1 MSSNPAT
8 NPRFCC
14 PISLSLMTEPCTTPC
29 GHTFDLNSMQQL
41 LGAVRAQQFFG
52 FAGGQAPA
60 VHCPT
65 CRATIPPTFR
75 PVVNYDMKGIIDDAV
90 AAFASVPVPAAA
102 PAPARAPRVQVTP
115 TLTLK
120 RLSSQDTVISVSVPA
135 DTQPLPLNVVGVV
148 DMSGSMGGRATEPKP
163 LPPGQKP
170 EDTTLMSRTDLTGH
184 AISALTQTLKDD
196 DRLTIIGFDDR
207 VVTYLPATAMTP
219 QGKAMAMSKI
229 PQIQP
234 RGGTSF
240 WAGIQAALVSLE
252 TSASPDTNNVILF
265 QTDGESDP
273 SYDPVMGVVGS
284 IVAWKERHPAIKF
297 TLHTIGY
304 GYGDALQSDL
314 LREIARVG
322 GGDFYYVPDG
332 SVLAQVAIHLFANLA
347 TVTHTDM
354 SLRLISCDRAFIPV
368 GFLNAGQPRTFVVR
382 GAPEGVVARLCSNG
396 QTLCTEEIGTEVGE
410 MTEADINALA
420 QSLFVNSLAIHG
432 TTLNVPTL
440 KDMLTRYG
448 VTPYITA
455 LLTDLEHP
463 DLYKGQIGK
472 AFLPANY
479 AKWGKHYLPGVIS
492 GHRNQWPMNF
502 KDESSAHYS
511 GPVTKR
517 AIADGVVIYEGLPP
531 IKTSFSAGAGAG
543 AAAPAY
549 VAPTMN
555 YSGGCFTGD
564 TIVRLLRG
572 SKRVDEL
579 RPGDV
584 LLDPNDYEQ
593 GNTIKC
599 VVRYDVEGPQ
609 LIVRFGD
616 AGLTEFHPVL
626 ISANTGMLT
635 PDPAR
640 AEWDHPGHLVRA
652 KKETLDAVYNVVLES
667 GHMIILMQDARAVMA
682 GTTSEWVIACTLAH
696 PFHGPVIS
704 HSYFG
709 APVPGKP
716 HCLDDLKNAKGW
728 DEGYVV
734 CKNTREIRD
743 SAGEIERLV
752 FDS

>member
-1 MSSNPAT
+1 
-8 NPRFCC
+8 
-14 PISLSLMTEPCTTPC
+14 MTEPCTTPC

-65 CRATIPPTFR
+65 CRTTIPPTFR
-75 PVVNYDMKGIIDDAV
+75 PVINYDMKGIIDDAV
-90 AAFASVPVPAAA
+90 AAFASAPAPVPAAA

-120 RLSSQDTVISVSVPA
+120 RLPSHDIVISVSVPA

-314 LREIARVG
+314 LREIAKVG

-410 MTEADINALA
+410 MTETDINALA
-420 QSLFVNSLAIHG
+420 QSLFVNSLATHG

-448 VTPYITA
+448 DTPYITA

-531 IKTSFSAGAGAG
+531 IKTSFTASGPGSG
-543 AAAPAY
+543 VAAPAY

-564 TIVRLLRG
+564 TLVDTLVVTRLSDIHSVTRTEG
-572 SKRVDEL
+572 KRIDEI
-579 RPGDV
+579 RAGDILV
-584 LLDPNDYEQ
+584 PFQDGLPPNRV
-593 GNTIKC
+593 KC
-599 VVRYDVEGPQ
+599 VVRYDVTAPQ
-609 LIVRFGD
+609 PIVRFGG
-616 AGLTEFHPVL
+616 AGLTEFHPVMYGG
-626 ISANTGMLT
+626 T
-635 PDPAR
+635 
-640 AEWDHPGHLVRA
+640 WVHPRILKA
-652 KKETLDAVYNVVLES
+652 PTLESVDAVYNLVLES
-667 GHMIILMQDARAVMA
+667 GHRIVLNG
-682 GTTSEWVIACTLAH
+682 GTVACTLAH

-728 DEGYVV
+728 DTGYVV

>member
-14 PISLSLMTEPCTTPC
+14 PISLGLMTEPCTTPC
-29 GHTFDLNSMQQL
+29 GHTFDLSSMQQL

-65 CRATIPPTFR
+65 CRTTIPPTFR
-75 PVVNYDMKGIIDDAV
+75 PVINYDMKGFIDDAV
-90 AAFASVPVPAAA
+90 AAFAGSAVAPA

-120 RLSSQDTVISVSVPA
+120 RLPSHDIVISVSVPA

-252 TSASPDTNNVILF
+252 TSASTDTNNVILF

-314 LREIARVG
+314 LREIAKVG

-382 GAPEGVVARLCSNG
+382 GAPEGIVVRLCSNG
-396 QTLCTEEIGTEVGE
+396 QTLCTEEVGTEVGE
-410 MTEADINALA
+410 MTETDINALA
-420 QSLFVNSLAIHG
+420 QSLFVNSLSTHG

-440 KDMLTRYG
+440 RDMLTRHG
-448 VTPYITA
+448 DTPYITA

-531 IKTSFSAGAGAG
+531 IKTSFTASGSGSG
-543 AAAPAY
+543 Y
-549 VAPTMN
+549 GGAPTHIAP
-555 YSGGCFTGD
+555 SALGGGGCFTGD
-564 TIVRLLRG
+564 TLVDTLVVTRLSDIHSVTRTEG
-572 SKRVDEL
+572 KRIDEI
-579 RPGDV
+579 RAGDILV
-584 LLDPNDYEQ
+584 PFQDGLPPNRV
-593 GNTIKC
+593 KC
-599 VVRYDVEGPQ
+599 VVRYDVTAPQ
-609 LIVRFGD
+609 SIVRFGG
-616 AGLTEFHPVL
+616 AGLTEFHPVMYGG
-626 ISANTGMLT
+626 T
-635 PDPAR
+635 
-640 AEWDHPGHLVRA
+640 WVHPRILKA
-652 KKETLDAVYNVVLES
+652 PTLESVDAVYNLVLES
-667 GHMIILMQDARAVMA
+667 GHRIVLNG
-682 GTTSEWVIACTLAH
+682 GTVACTLAH

-728 DEGYVV
+728 DAGYVV

-743 SAGEIERLV
+743 SAGEIERLI

>member
-29 GHTFDLNSMQQL
+29 GHTFDFNSMQQL
-41 LGAVRAQQFFG
+41 LGEVRVQQFFG

-65 CRATIPPTFR
+65 CRTTIPPTFR
-75 PVVNYDMKGIIDDAV
+75 PVINYDMKGFIDDAV
-90 AAFASVPVPAAA
+90 AAFAGSAVAPA

-120 RLSSQDTVISVSVPA
+120 RLPSHDIVISVSVPA

-207 VVTYLPATAMTP
+207 VFTYLPATAMTP
-219 QGKAMAMSKI
+219 QGKATAMSKI

-284 IVAWKERHPAIKF
+284 IVAWKERHPTIKF

-314 LREIARVG
+314 LREIAKVG

-410 MTEADINALA
+410 MTETDINALA
-420 QSLFVNSLAIHG
+420 QSLFVNSLSTHG
-432 TTLNVPTL
+432 TTLNVPSLQAML
-440 KDMLTRYG
+440 KRNGD
-448 VTPYITA
+448 TPYITA

-492 GHRNQWPMNF
+492 GHGKQWPMNF

-531 IKTSFSAGAGAG
+531 IKTSFTASGSGSG
-543 AAAPAY
+543 Y
-549 VAPTMN
+549 GGAPTHIAP
-555 YSGGCFTGD
+555 SALGGGGCFTGD
-564 TIVRLLRG
+564 TLVDTLVVTRLSDIHSVTRTEG
-572 SKRVDEL
+572 KRIDEI
-579 RPGDV
+579 RAGDILV
-584 LLDPNDYEQ
+584 PFQDGLPPNRV
-593 GNTIKC
+593 KC
-599 VVRYDVEGPQ
+599 VVRYDVTAPQ
-609 LIVRFGD
+609 PIVRFGG
-616 AGLTEFHPVL
+616 AGLTEFHPVMYGG
-626 ISANTGMLT
+626 T
-635 PDPAR
+635 
-640 AEWDHPGHLVRA
+640 WVHPRILKAPSLESV
-652 KKETLDAVYNVVLES
+652 DAVYNLVLES
-667 GHMIILMQDARAVMA
+667 GHRIVLNG
-682 GTTSEWVIACTLAH
+682 GTVACTLAH

-728 DEGYVV
+728 DAGYVV

>member
-1 MSSNPAT
+1 
-8 NPRFCC
+8 
-14 PISLSLMTEPCTTPC
+14 
-29 GHTFDLNSMQQL
+29 
-41 LGAVRAQQFFG
+41 
-52 FAGGQAPA
+52 
-60 VHCPT
+60 
-65 CRATIPPTFR
+65 
-75 PVVNYDMKGIIDDAV
+75 MKGFIDDAV
-90 AAFASVPVPAAA
+90 AAFAGSPVAVA
-102 PAPARAPRVQVTP
+102 PAPAPAQARAPRVQVTP
-115 TLTLK
+115 TLAVK
-120 RLSSQDTVISVSVPA
+120 RIPGNDIVVSVSVPA

-163 LPPGQKP
+163 LPPGQKA

-184 AISALTQTLKDD
+184 AISALTQTLKAD

-219 QGKAMAMSKI
+219 HGKATAMTTI

-252 TSASPDTNNVILF
+252 TSASPDANNVILF

-273 SYDPVMGVVGS
+273 SYDPVLGVIGS
-284 IVAWKERHPAIKF
+284 IVAWKERHPTIKF

-304 GYGDALQSDL
+304 GYGEALQSDL
-314 LREIARVG
+314 LREIAKVG

-354 SLRLISCDRAFIPV
+354 SLRLTSCDRAFIPV
-368 GFLNAGQPRTFVVR
+368 GFLNAGQTRTFIVR
-382 GAPEGVVARLCSNG
+382 GAPEGVIVRLCSNG

-410 MTEADINALA
+410 QTEADINALA
-420 QSLFVNSLAIHG
+420 QSLFVNSLSTHG
-432 TTLNVPTL
+432 TTLNVPSL
-440 KDMLTRYG
+440 QAMLSRNG

-472 AFLPANY
+472 AFVPANY

-502 KDESSAHYS
+502 KDESSVHYS

-531 IKTSFSAGAGAG
+531 IKTSFTATGSGSGSGYGGARAYIAPSALGG
-543 AAAPAY
+543 
-549 VAPTMN
+549 
-555 YSGGCFTGD
+555 GGCFTGD
-564 TIVRLLRG
+564 TLVDTLVFTRLSELHNV
-572 SKRVDEL
+572 SKTEPKRMDKIRAGDILAPFQDGLPPNRV
-579 RPGDV
+579 
-584 LLDPNDYEQ
+584 
-593 GNTIKC
+593 KC
-599 VVRYDVEGPQ
+599 VVRYDVTAPQ
-609 LIVRFGD
+609 PIVRLGG
-616 AGLTEFHPVL
+616 AGLTEFHPVMYGGTWVHPRIL
-626 ISANTGMLT
+626 KAPT
-635 PDPAR
+635 P
-640 AEWDHPGHLVRA
+640 ESV
-652 KKETLDAVYNVVLES
+652 DAVYNLVLES
-667 GHMIILMQDARAVMA
+667 GHRIVLNDGV
-682 GTTSEWVIACTLAH
+682 VACTLAH

-716 HCLDDLKNAKGW
+716 HCLDDLMNAKGW
-728 DEGYVV
+728 NTGYVV
-734 CKNTREIRD
+734 CKNTREVRD

>member
-14 PISLSLMTEPCTTPC
+14 PISLGLMTEPCTTPC
-29 GHTFDLNSMQQL
+29 GHTFDLSSMQQL
-41 LGAVRAQQFFG
+41 LGAVRAQQWYG

-65 CRATIPPTFR
+65 CRTTIPPTFR
-75 PVVNYDMKGIIDDAV
+75 PVINYDMKGFIDDAV
-90 AAFASVPVPAAA
+90 AAFAGSAVAAA
-102 PAPARAPRVQVTP
+102 PAPAPTPARAPRVQVTP
-115 TLTLK
+115 TLAVK
-120 RLSSQDTVISVSVPA
+120 RIPGNDIVVSVSVPA

-184 AISALTQTLKDD
+184 AISALTQTLKAD

-219 QGKAMAMSKI
+219 QGKATAMTKI

-240 WAGIQAALVSLE
+240 WAGIQAALASLE
-252 TSASPDTNNVILF
+252 TSASPDANNVILF

-284 IVAWKERHPAIKF
+284 IVAWKERHPTIKF

-314 LREIARVG
+314 LREIAKVG

-354 SLRLISCDRAFIPV
+354 SLRLTSCDRAFIPV
-368 GFLNAGQPRTFVVR
+368 GFLNAGQTRTFIVR
-382 GAPEGVVARLCSNG
+382 GAPEGVIVRLCSNG

-410 MTEADINALA
+410 QTEADINALA
-420 QSLFVNSLAIHG
+420 QSLLVVSLSG
-432 TTLNVPTL
+432 TRPCIDTL
-440 KDMLTRYG
+440 KAMLSRNG

-472 AFLPANY
+472 AFVPANY

-502 KDESSAHYS
+502 KDESSVHYS
-511 GPVTKR
+511 GPVTKQ

-531 IKTSFSAGAGAG
+531 IRTSFSSGSGSSSG
-543 AAAPAY
+543 AAPAY
-549 VAPTMN
+549 VAPSMN

-564 TIVRLLRG
+564 TLVNSMVFSRLSELHNVSRIEP
-572 SKRVDEL
+572 KRMDEI
-579 RPGDV
+579 RAGDI
-584 LLDPNDYEQ
+584 LAPFQDGLPPNRV
-593 GNTIKC
+593 KC
-599 VVRYDVEGPQ
+599 VVRYDVTAPQ
-609 LIVRFGD
+609 AIVRFGG
-616 AGLTEFHPVL
+616 AGLTEFHPVMYGG
-626 ISANTGMLT
+626 T
-635 PDPAR
+635 
-640 AEWDHPGHLVRA
+640 WVHPRILKAPTQESV
-652 KKETLDAVYNVVLES
+652 DAVYNLVMES
-667 GHMIILMQDARAVMA
+667 GHRIVLNDGV
-682 GTTSEWVIACTLAH
+682 VACTLAH

-728 DEGYVV
+728 NTGYVV
-734 CKNTREIRD
+734 CKNTREVRD
-743 SAGEIERLV
+743 AAGEIERLI